1 MNSVID
7 PTTHFWT
14 TNKQPTISG
23 SSPQEKGNTIK
34 FVLNNQEYTVA
45 IAENGY
51 YEWTPPFELNDGE
64 YSLSIYIVDQAQNVG
79 IPKQVILHIDTTA
92 PNKPEIL
99 RVIDDQGAQQGWLTP
114 GARTDDTR
122 PAFSGRAEAGS
133 VVHLYDG
140 GTLIGSAIADSTGG
154 WEITP
159 VQELQEGDHA
169 FTVTSTDGR
178 GHVSTVSNTFTM
190 TIGTD
195 APAPL
200 PGTAVITHAEDNA
213 GTWQGTLTS
222 GALTDDLTPIL
233 HGTAPAGSSV
243 RIQYRTGD
251 GQWTDGGLA
260 TLNGTDWSWT
270 PDPALGEGR
279 WEFRAN
285 VGSGWTDEFKLDI
298 DLTPGSEVAITH
310 AWDNFG
316 DYTGKLDNGALTD
329 DHTPSLRG
337 RAEANSPVYVHYR
350 SQSGSWALL
359 GSAIAGADGT
369 WALESKQLPAGTF
382 EFLASDSAD
391 SSHVSGEGFAL
402 KIGTPAELFPHIHTI
417 WDNVG
422 MITGNVRPGAETDDT
437 QPELR
442 GSAEANCQVEIQ
454 YSQDGQIWQTG
465 FATADATGNWSF
477 TPAQPLG
484 MGDWQ
489 FKVKSTKSTDFGNT
503 YPITVTEYETLTSYY
518 DFEDIAPQSLTP
530 KFVYGGLTFETKS
543 DSVINY
549 SIYDHEYA
557 GKSLWVHVGQPFG
570 PAFGGA
576 TTFTI
581 RFDEKINYFELT
593 AIDWESKGEN
603 SYISFYDEN
612 DVEIGRIYPSD
623 SRDQIREVLRFYSND
638 VEISY
643 AKIRLAS
650 ETLRF
655 GIDNIVTKSDYH
667 PARVFE
673 GHGYENFDTLSP
685 GTYFYK
691 GKQTVLPGGILFTT
705 LDGTVASIRNV
716 ESENTHNGLFLGN
729 NSLYELK
736 FGKTEAVA
744 FDYHNVFLDDS
755 HNVKIYDTDGNI
767 LDIIRLSSADI
778 NYKKFSY
785 TAPAGK
791 FIDYIEIEV
800 LDELAPENP
809 TYNDAGFTIDNIA
822 WGVNIHSGLESFDS
836 YAVNEKFDLN
846 RVTDLSGGM
855 KISAVKLADSNAD
868 QTQIY
873 NYQGGGVKRS
883 LLLGDN
889 TIYKFDFGETEKVE
903 FRLSAVHTADAH
915 QFIVYSPEGEIL
927 YRGNIATVG
936 NIADGFAPN
945 LYQFFAPAGKKIGY
959 IELMLGQETTAT
971 DSDIGFFIDD
981 IKWGEYVH
989 PVEDAAGNAYIF
1001 DGYNDYSA
1009 TKESAAL
1016 IVKEVADLDQS
1027 PVAGCED
1034 MVDTLYIEG
1043 ANQLLDLTLTG
1054 DKVKSVEIFDI
1065 TGSGDNTL
1073 RVDAESLLAHGAKD
1087 VFIEDG
1093 KTQLMVNGNE
1103 GDVVLLA
1110 DILPEGETLSGWTQE
1125 AGTVTVAGVA
1135 YNVYSNG
1142 EAELLVQEGVKTE
1155 LV

>member
-14 TNKQPTISG
+14 TRKQPTLSG
-23 SSPQEKGNTIK
+23 SSPQEKGNTVK
-34 FVLNNQEYTVA
+34 FVLNDQEYTVA
-45 IAENGY
+45 IDENGY

-92 PNKPEIL
+92 PDKPEIL

-159 VQELQEGDHA
+159 VQELPEGGHT

-178 GHVSTVSNTFTM
+178 GHVSTASDAFTL
-190 TIGTD
+190 TIGAD
-195 APAPL
+195 APRVVL
-200 PGTAVITHAEDNA
+200 ITHAEDDA
-213 GTWQGTLTS
+213 GTFQGTLTS
-222 GALTDDLTPIL
+222 GALTDDITPTL
-233 HGTAPAGSSV
+233 YGTAPAGSSV

-251 GQWTDGGLA
+251 GQWADGGLA

-270 PDPALGEGR
+270 PDPALSEGH

-285 VGSGWTDEFKLDI
+285 AGAGWTDEFKLDI
-298 DLTPGSEVAITH
+298 DLTPGSELEITH
-310 AWDNFG
+310 AWDDFG

-337 RAEANSPVYVHYR
+337 RAEANSLVYVHYR

-359 GSAIAGADGT
+359 GSAIAGPDGT
-369 WALESKQLPAGTF
+369 WALEPPPLPAGMF
-382 EFLASDSAD
+382 EFLASDRAD
-391 SSHVSGEGFAL
+391 SSLVSGESFTL
-402 KIGTPAELFPHIHTI
+402 KIGAPAELFPQIHTI
-417 WDNVG
+417 WDDVG
-422 MITGNVRPGAETDDT
+422 NIIGNVKPGDKTNDT

-442 GSAEANCQVEIQ
+442 GKAEANSQVEIQ
-454 YSQDGQIWQTG
+454 YSQDGQTWLTG
-465 FATADATGNWSF
+465 FATTDTKGNWSF
-477 TPAQPLG
+477 TPAQPLES
-484 MGDWQ
+484 GDWQ
-489 FKVKSTKSTDFGNT
+489 FKAKAGSGADFGNV
-503 YPITVTEYETLTSYY
+503 YPITVAEYVTLTSY
-518 DFEDIAPQSLTP
+518 DFEDLAPQTFTSQ
-530 KFVYGGLTFETKS
+530 YIYRGLTFEPLFQNN
-543 DSVINY
+543 VAY
-549 SIYDHEYA
+549 SIVDHTIF
-557 GKSLWVHVGQPFG
+557 GKSLLVKNGNISNPIEMLIKFN
-570 PAFGGA
+570 
-576 TTFTI
+576 
-581 RFDEKINYFELT
+581 DKINYFELT
-593 AIDWESKGEN
+593 AMDWEGAN
-603 SYISFYDEN
+603 SYISFYDAS
-612 DVEIGRIYPSD
+612 DKEIGRVYA
-623 SRDQIREVLRFYSND
+623 RDIRNNTREVLRFFSKD
-638 VEISY
+638 IHISH
-643 AKIRLAS
+643 AKIHLVS
-650 ETLRF
+650 NLEEF
-655 GIDNIVTKSDYH
+655 FIDNILTKSDFR
-667 PARVFE
+667 PTGVIE
-673 GHGYENFDTLSP
+673 EHGYENLDTLTS
-685 GTYFYK
+685 GTSFSK
-691 GKQTVLPGGILFTT
+691 GTQTRLPGGILFTT
-705 LDGTVASIRNV
+705 LDGTAATIHNV
-716 ESENTHNGLFLGN
+716 ESYNAHNALFLRN

-736 FGKTEAVA
+736 FGKTEAVT
-744 FDYHNVFLDDS
+744 FDYNNVFLDGG
-755 HNVKIYDTDGNI
+755 HNVRIYDTEGNI

-778 NYKKFSY
+778 NCKKFSY

-836 YAVNEKFDLN
+836 YDAGKKFDLN
-846 RVTDLSGGM
+846 RVTDLSGGL

-868 QTQIY
+868 QTRIY
-873 NYQGGGVKRS
+873 NGNGKKRS
-883 LLLGDN
+883 LILGDN
-889 TIYKFDFGETEKVE
+889 TIYKFDFGATEKVE

-915 QFIVYSPEGEIL
+915 QFIAYSPEGEIL

-936 NIADGFAPN
+936 SIANDIVPD
-945 LYQFFAPAGKKIGY
+945 LYQFIAPAGKKIGY
-959 IELMLGQETTAT
+959 IELVLGQETTAT
-971 DSDIGFFIDD
+971 DSDIGFYIDD

-989 PVEDAAGNAYIF
+989 PVENAAGNAYIF
-1001 DGYNDYSA
+1001 DGYTEHSA
-1009 TKESAAL
+1009 TEESAAL

-1027 PVAGCED
+1027 PVAGRED

-1043 ANQLLDLTLTG
+1043 ANQLLDLSLTG

-1073 RVDAESLLAHGAKD
+1073 RIDAESLLAHGAKD

-1103 GDVVLLA
+1103 GDVVQLA
-1110 DILPEGETLSGWTQE
+1110 DILPEGEALSGWTQE